1 MTKLYIATLLSPVG
15 HVSLVEDDEAVL
27 ACGFYEHL
35 DPLLDR
41 LPEAKSATLEERLD
55 GPAVKALRA
64 YLDGDIDVF
73 DSLSVRQPGS
83 PFRQRVWNEMRKIRA
98 GETISYSELARRA
111 GSERAVRAAGTCCA
125 INLIAPIVPCHRVL
139 RSDGTL
145 GGYGYGIETK
155 RWLLAHEGITT

>member
-111 GSERAVRAAGTCCA
+111 CCA

-155 RWLLAHEGITT
+155 RWLLAHEGITS